1 MTGAPPDI
9 YSPEKLEEEKEY
21 LRMMIRR
28 AAFKHPV
35 LTIPEYAEKY
45 IRIQAG
51 PKTGPFSL
59 TSFPPLEE
67 PLYHMG
73 PQSDKQQV
81 FVMASI
87 QTMKTIFL
95 DIVAQYY
102 TDHSPQDQLFVS
114 STERLGKKWRI
125 RRYEPMLNASGARER
140 RFIGAFTESKT
151 SRRSG
156 ETMWSVE
163 YDGKTLD
170 IGTSN
175 SASSL
180 SADTK
185 RILLADEVSRWP
197 EDVGKE
203 GHPWQVAIG
212 RVTAWK
218 HMAKAA
224 GVSSPLI
231 AGSCKMEEL
240 ANSGDYR
247 QFLAVC
253 PFCGKGQLL
262 VRGSA
267 ESTFGLKFETKGG
280 KIDSASIYYLC
291 EFCHEAIFEHQKAG
305 MLQKDQLKPLLHP
318 ERTPDKAEW
327 IPTKTPEADFI
338 ASYQIG
344 ALYSP
349 FFSWQQYVYEYRKA
363 LKKPEKM
370 QTFVNQRDGLPFKI
384 RGMKPD
390 IEKVVNLR
398 GEYESRQIPHEVL
411 YLTAAVDIQ
420 HGQENWETDTKKEK
434 PRLELEIKGHG
445 DAYRLFGIQ
454 YKVFEGYLDDIYSG
468 AWDKLRR
475 FINEESG
482 FIFESRGMVFDVK
495 ICMYDASSSKY
506 TDQIYSFCREMG
518 SLKHYPL
525 YGFNTLLRQK
535 RELEGKDSGDE
546 RSIRDYDRFRRKQEN
561 DIIAYQI
568 STYVYKLALY
578 SRLNTS
584 INFVQ
589 EKAGETTP
597 AGFQGFPADYTD
609 HYFDMLLSEEHLP
622 DKTKFKQVKKRN
634 EALDITVYNMAAG
647 EIWVYQQVTLIRA
660 KFAALRV
667 PSQLLQ
673 GITGAFIM
681 KMLKS
686 GKAKG
691 RALTTAEI
699 TQQLRGSKKSPT
711 E

>member
-1 MTGAPPDI
+1 MTGNPPDI
-9 YSPEKLEEEKEY
+9 YTYEKMEEEKEY
-21 LRMMIRR
+21 LRTMIRR

-59 TSFPPLEE
+59 ASFPPIEE
-67 PLYHMG
+67 PLYNMG
-73 PQSDKQQV
+73 PQSSKQQV

-87 QTMKTIFL
+87 QTVKTIFL
-95 DIVAQYY
+95 DICAQYY

-125 RRYEPMLNASGARER
+125 RRYEPMLNASGARDR

-185 RILLADEVSRWP
+185 RILLADEIARWP

-218 HMAKAA
+218 HMGKAA

-231 AGSCKMEEL
+231 AGTCKMEEL

-247 QFLAVC
+247 QFQAVC
-253 PFCGKGQLL
+253 PFCGRGQFL

-267 ESTFGLKFETKGG
+267 ESNHGLKFETKGG
-280 KIDSASIYYLC
+280 RLDSSSIHYLC
-291 EFCHEAIFEHQKAG
+291 DFCHEAIFEHQKVG
-305 MLQKDQLKPLLHP
+305 MLQKNQLKPILHP
-318 ERTPDKAEW
+318 ERTPDKAIW

-349 FFSWQQYVYEYRKA
+349 FFSWQQYVHEYRKA
-363 LKKPEKM
+363 IKNPEKM
-370 QTFVNQRDGLPFKI
+370 QTFTNQRDGLPFKI
-384 RGMKPD
+384 QGMKPEL
-390 IEKVVNLR
+390 EKVLNLR
-398 GEYESRQIPHEVL
+398 GDYESRQIPHEVL

-420 HGQENWETDTKKEK
+420 HGQENWETDTSKEK

-454 YKVFEGYLDDIYSG
+454 YKVFDGYLEDIYSG

-482 FIFESRGMVFDVK
+482 FVIESRGMIYDVK

-525 YGFNTLLRQK
+525 YGFNTLQRQK
-535 RELEGKDSGDE
+535 KEMEGKDSGDE

-568 STYVYKLALY
+568 STYIYKLALY

-597 AGFQGFPADYTD
+597 AGFQGFPSDYTD

-622 DKTKFKQVKKRN
+622 DKTKFQQTKKRN
-634 EALDITVYNMAAG
+634 EALDISVYNMAAG
-647 EIWVYQQVTLIRA
+647 EIWIYQQVTLIRA

-667 PSQLLQ
+667 PAQLLQ

-699 TQQLRGSKKSPT
+699 TQQLKGQKK
-711 E
+711 